1 MSVDSLGGC
10 TFDIPEADKKKNLF
24 FKKEKTLLS
33 NFHWCQSARMFTL
46 YGFNKSF
53 LFVANDANKE
63 RERSPSASRI
73 SEFDTNGFFR
83 SHLQLYVYFTRLNIN
98 FKSGFCKKKK
108 RERKMSRSE
117 LWSDQLL
124 FDEFPELEENR
135 SSTLWKSDP
144 NRGESI

>member
-1 MSVDSLGGC
+1 M
-10 TFDIPEADKKKNLF
+10 FDTPEADLKKKISF
-24 FKKEKTLLS
+24 FKIEKTLQN

-73 SEFDTNGFFR
+73 SEFDTHGFFR

-98 FKSGFCKKKK
+98 FKSDFCKKK
-108 RERKMSRSE
+108 RGDRKMSRSE

-124 FDEFPELEENR
+124 LASFLNWRKTEALPCGNR
-135 SSTLWKSDP
+135 
-144 NRGESI
+144 I